1 MLNFLRKHL
10 AKPHPRRVLYAY
22 VNKTLKV
29 GEQVTKHVI
38 ELNGQKYDARTG
50 KPVTHMAVATAQPIP
65 KQPSGPRHLDGFS
78 RRPGVPKLVHAK
90 MQKSQTLM
98 RQVVAKPT
106 APVKIHAKTA
116 APVAYSTPASTQP
129 KIETIK
135 PGRAI
140 RATHAT
146 QSSLISKFG
155 KTPVTIDAAVVPV
168 KPAPEPSNPVA
179 HISKPVVV
187 PPTPKTSTKNAVF
200 QKAIEQAV
208 SHEAPKLKK
217 PRVHHRV
224 AKKLHVS
231 PRLVTFASM
240 TLLVL
245 AVGTFFAY
253 QNMPEIAMKVASARA
268 GLKAN
273 LPAYQ
278 PSGFSLAGPIKYD
291 SGEVTLNY
299 KSNSDQRAFNVVQ
312 KNSSWNS
319 ETLLEN
325 FVASTKQPYQTF
337 QANGRTIYIYDGNKA
352 TWVDGGVWFNIDGQ
366 ANLNSDQLLKIA
378 DSL

>member
-1 MLNFLRKHL
+1 M
-10 AKPHPRRVLYAY
+10 
-22 VNKTLKV
+22 
-29 GEQVTKHVI
+29 TKHVI
-38 ELNGQKYDARTG
+38 ELNGQKYDATTG
-50 KPVTHMAVATAQPIP
+50 KLVSVTNTVATP
-65 KQPSGPRHLDGFS
+65 KTPTGPRHLDGFS
-78 RRPGVPKLVHAK
+78 RRPGTPKQVSTVHAK
-90 MQKSQTLM
+90 TQKSQTLM
-98 RQVVAKPT
+98 RKAVAKPA
-106 APVKIHAKTA
+106 APAKIHAKVA
-116 APVAYSTPASTQP
+116 APVVHAAPAKHQP
-129 KIETIK
+129 RLESVK

-140 RATHAT
+140 RATHIQ
-146 QSSLISKFG
+146 QSNLISKFG
-155 KTPVTIDAAVVPV
+155 TTPANIKSEVVPV
-168 KPAPEPSNPVA
+168 APAPTA
-179 HISKPVVV
+179 AAKHTAKPVEASHHRQAA
-187 PPTPKTSTKNAVF
+187 PAHAATPTTPDHKKHDVF
-200 QKAIEQAV
+200 QKAIDQAI
-208 SHEAPKLKK
+208 SHQAPKIKK
-217 PRVHHRV
+217 PRVHHRI

-231 PRLVTFASM
+231 PRVVSFSSM
-240 TLLVL
+240 AL
-245 AVGTFFAY
+245 AVLSVGSILAY

-268 GLKAN
+268 GLNAN

-299 KSNSDQRAFNVVQ
+299 KSNSDTRAFNVVQ

-325 FVASTKQPYQTF
+325 FVTTTKQPYQTF